1 MIRIIF
7 IGLMLTVSSF
17 IFAGKTSTVIS
28 KETTVLV
35 SGKVVDKISGE
46 EITGAEILID
56 NKIVYSDLNGNF
68 TALININNVDAEI
81 KYISYKDTKVKVNPF
96 SYNTITIELA
106 SK

>member
-1 MIRIIF
+1 MIRIVF
-7 IGLMLTVSSF
+7 IGFMLTVSSA
-17 IFAGKTSTVIS
+17 IFAVNTSTVNN

-68 TALININNVDAEI
+68 TALININNTEAEI
-81 KYISYKDTKVKVNPF
+81 KYVTYKDTKVKVNPF